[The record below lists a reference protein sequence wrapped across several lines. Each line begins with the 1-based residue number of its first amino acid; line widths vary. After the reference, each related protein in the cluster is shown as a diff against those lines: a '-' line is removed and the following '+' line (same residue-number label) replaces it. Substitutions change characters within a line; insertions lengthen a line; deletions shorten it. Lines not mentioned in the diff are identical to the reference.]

1 MQDNLGAG
9 NSSDK
14 EFLVKGPF
22 CELGKLLCLAKHC
35 WKIADWSYTSWS
47 QRFDNF
53 CMACSGCQWR
63 DCLVH
68 GGILLFRVVYA
79 ACLDPWCVQQTTRK
93 RFQNMSFRAV
103 SDWLWYF
110 RLRRRSTSVTKPWIP
125 WRSRSFRLDE
135 DQVRSSDLEQ
145 LKWLYRM
152 THTKIKFQA
161 ISLSLIHDTWNRINV
176 LCLCRLYDFHF
187 CSRIACAW
195 PRNVLKSHMQAIF
208 FFEVTRLVEREFEE
222 TLNIFEIFLRRMKHF
237 ASNSV
242 INFVPNQTCECV
254 YVDNGVAA
262 WQCRTFFMRRCRL
275 PATAGRA
282 FSRCHGAAPIG
293 IMISMM
299 TRHGK
304 YGKAWKA
311 VGLHG

>member
-1 MQDNLGAG
+1 
-9 NSSDK
+9 
-14 EFLVKGPF
+14 
-22 CELGKLLCLAKHC
+22 
-35 WKIADWSYTSWS
+35 
-47 QRFDNF
+47 
-53 CMACSGCQWR
+53 MAWLSHA
-63 DCLVH
+63 CLVH
-68 GGILLFRVVYA
+68 SGIMFFCYLELFMPHA
-79 ACLDPWCVQQTTRK
+79 LIPDACNKQLEERD
-93 RFQNMSFRAV
+93 FRTCP
-103 SDWLWYF
+103 SECSETHDWLLYF

-262 WQCRTFFMRRCRL
+262 WQCRTFFIWRCRL